1 MAEFYDPM
9 LYMSTPDRPNTMGVV
24 VELKEKVDD
33 NVLRDVV
40 ESLRVRFPYFYV
52 KAVPQGEDLLP
63 EENPLPMTVRNTWA
77 PIKLGSQESNFHLA
91 AWKYEGQRLCFE
103 IAHTLTDGAG
113 LLPYIKSAV
122 FLYLSNRLGLSFD
135 RTGFRLPGDNIP
147 ESETGNPF
155 AGLDIDG
162 AKKPSSA
169 KEPIIDFYRL
179 GEGADSDP
187 RIAYIRLPEAQFME
201 HCKNNAASPNAFLAV
216 MFARA
221 VRHYDPAS
229 EETVSVS
236 VSVDHKAMLG
246 NYDNYRMASGSV
258 ELGFPKDMPLDD
270 LKEACAVARKQLT
283 EQAQPEN
290 SLWAMRQ
297 MKALCNKMNQV
308 PLNMKLDLVSKDAG
322 RSRWSIPIS
331 YPRTRT
337 FGPLDPYIESLYM
350 LSEPSVADVICE
362 VTCIN
367 NSFFLVV
374 AQSFASDAFLDV
386 FLGELSSIGIGYE
399 VVRKEPFCLCGM
411 EPVKLV

>member
-24 VELKEKVDD
+24 VELKEMVDG

-52 KAVPQGEDLLP
+52 KVAPRGMDLLP

-77 PIKLGSQESNFHLA
+77 PIKLGSQESNLHLA
-91 AWKYEGQRLCFE
+91 AWKYEGRLLCFE

-122 FLYLSNRLGLSFD
+122 FLYLSNKLGLSLD

-147 ESETGNPF
+147 ESETGDPF

-162 AKKPSSA
+162 AKRPSSA
-169 KEPIIDFYRL
+169 KEPTIDFYRL
-179 GEGADSDP
+179 GEGADPDP
-187 RIAYIRLPEAQFME
+187 RVAYIRLPEAQFME
-201 HCKNNAASPNAFLAV
+201 RCEDNAASPNAFLSV

-221 VRHYDPAS
+221 VRRHDPAS
-229 EETVSVS
+229 EKTVSVS

-246 NYDNYRMASGSV
+246 NHDNYRMASGAV
-258 ELGFPKDMPLDD
+258 ELDFPKDMQLND
-270 LKEACAVARKQLT
+270 LKGACAVARRQLT
-283 EQAQPEN
+283 EQARPEN

-297 MKALCNKMNQV
+297 MKALCDKMNQV
-308 PLNMKLDLVSKDAG
+308 PLGMKLDLVSKDAG
-322 RSRWSIPIS
+322 RSRWSVSIS
-331 YPRTRT
+331 YPRMRT

-350 LSEPSVADVICE
+350 LSEPSVADVVCE

-367 NSFFLVV
+367 NSFFLAV
-374 AQSFASDAFLDV
+374 AQCFASDAFLDV
-386 FLGELSSIGIGYE
+386 FLGELSSIGIDCE
-399 VVRKEPFCLCGM
+399 VVRKEPFRLCGM
-411 EPVKLV
+411 EPIKLV